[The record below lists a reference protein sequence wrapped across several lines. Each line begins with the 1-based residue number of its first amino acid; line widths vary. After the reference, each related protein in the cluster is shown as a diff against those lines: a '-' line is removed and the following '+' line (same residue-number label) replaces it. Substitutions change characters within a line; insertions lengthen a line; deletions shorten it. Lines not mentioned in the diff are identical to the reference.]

1 MRVTAPFTFVL
12 WLSGVS
18 LAIAQSPYPEQR
30 PLDLR
35 MTGAFLSTD
44 QQKRDD
50 IVTIDVSVQGK
61 PMWLRIGKVEDLT
74 TQERAQAVK
83 SEVLFRK
90 VYFTGPEEMMAR
102 LQEPEMVGKMITL
115 EGWLDTQSR
124 RFMVTTLKETTEKTP
139 AANGQEGVSQK
150 H

>member
-1 MRVTAPFTFVL
+1 MLFSMVL
-12 WLSGVS
+12 WAFGVS

-35 MTGAFLSTD
+35 VTGAFLPTD

-50 IVTIDVSVQGK
+50 IVTVDVSVQGK
-61 PMWLRIGKVEDLT
+61 PMLLRIGKVEDLT

-83 SEVLFRK
+83 GEVLLRK
-90 VYFTGPEEMMAR
+90 VHFTGPEEMMAW
-102 LQEPEMVGKMITL
+102 LQKPEMVGKVITL

-124 RFMVTTLKETTEKTP
+124 RFQVTTVKETTQETP
-139 AANGQEGVSQK
+139 PSKE

>member
-1 MRVTAPFTFVL
+1 MRGKTIFSMAL
-12 WLSGVS
+12 WVFGVS
-18 LAIAQSPYPEQR
+18 IAIAQSPYPEQR

-35 MTGAFLSTD
+35 VTGAFLPTD

-50 IVTIDVSVQGK
+50 IVTVDVSVQGK
-61 PMWLRIGKVEDLT
+61 PMLLRIGKVEDLT

-83 SEVLFRK
+83 GEVLLRK
-90 VYFTGPEEMMAR
+90 VHFTGPEELMAR
-102 LQEPEMVGKMITL
+102 LQKPEMVGKVVTL

-124 RFMVTTLKETTEKTP
+124 RFQVTTVKETTEVAP
-139 AANGQEGVSQK
+139 ATKG